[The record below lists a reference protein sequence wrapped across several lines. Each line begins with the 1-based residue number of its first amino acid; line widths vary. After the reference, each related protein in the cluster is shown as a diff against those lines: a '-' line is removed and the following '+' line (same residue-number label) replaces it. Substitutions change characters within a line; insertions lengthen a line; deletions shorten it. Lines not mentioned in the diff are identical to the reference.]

1 MTIDEEPEPEHLV
14 SVRPLSELPGQT
26 SSDQRNADVLRAWHA
41 AQRSIGPVSSL
52 HEVLAAVSDAALTL
66 LGNAT
71 HVTLVLGDDAEVGK
85 ATELSA
91 FIPVMTRVRGPDATF
106 FTPPEGVRVTRS
118 VFRKV
123 IRERAAVLA
132 ADAPDEV
139 FSSESLLG
147 ASIRST
153 LAVPLWRGASVVGVL
168 QADNRDAPAMFD
180 STDMEALAVLAAY
193 ASLAIVNA
201 RLIGR
206 LQTAEAALEKEN
218 VFLKARERQRAG
230 NVRILGESSKLK
242 ALLEQLRKVVDTR
255 VTVLIQG
262 ETGTGKELI
271 ASFLHYESER
281 AAKLFVAQNCAA
293 MPENLLESELFGHKR
308 GSFTGATEDK
318 KGLFEMANGGTLFLD
333 ELGEMPIGLQAK
345 LLRVLQ
351 EGEIRPVGATS
362 TRRVDVRIVAATNRD
377 LEAEVKQGRFRE
389 DLFYRITAF
398 PVNAPPLRE
407 RREDIPILARHFL
420 EIYAKDLG
428 KPIVGFSQ
436 EALELLTSYAFP
448 GNVRELQNEIQRMV
462 IQADAGAI
470 ITSELL
476 SPRVRRLEGLVDEAD
491 TQPGALR
498 DMMDQV
504 ERFLLGRS
512 LKEHGNN
519 KTAAARALGI
529 TREGLHKKLRTL
541 KIS

>member
-1 MTIDEEPEPEHLV
+1 MTVDDEAEPEHVV
-14 SVRPLSELPGQT
+14 SVRALSDLPQQT

-41 AQRSIGPVSSL
+41 AQRSIGTASSL
-52 HEVLAAVSDAALTL
+52 HEVLAAVGDAALSL

-71 HVTLVLGDDAEVGK
+71 HVTIVLGDDSP
-85 ATELSA
+85 TPLELAA
-91 FIPVMTRVRGPDATF
+91 FMPVMTRVRSPDGIF
-106 FTPPEGVRVTRS
+106 RTPPEGVKVTRS

-132 ADAPDEV
+132 ADAPDET

-153 LAVPLWRGASVVGVL
+153 LAVPLWKGADVVGVL

-193 ASLAIVNA
+193 ASLAVVNA

-206 LQTAEAALEKEN
+206 LRAAEAALEKEN
-218 VFLKARERQRAG
+218 SFLKARERQRAG
-230 NVRILGESSKLK
+230 HVRILGESPKLT
-242 ALLEQLRKVVDTR
+242 ALLDQLRKVVDTR
-255 VTVLIQG
+255 VTVMIQG

-271 ASFLHYESER
+271 AAFLHYESTR
-281 AAKLFVAQNCAA
+281 ASKLFVAQNCAA
-293 MPENLLESELFGHKR
+293 LPENLLESELFGHKR
-308 GSFTGATEDK
+308 GAFTGATEDK

-333 ELGEMPIGLQAK
+333 EIGEMPLGLQAK

-351 EGEIRPVGATS
+351 EGEIRSVGATAS
-362 TRRVDVRIVAATNRD
+362 RQVDVRIVAATNRD
-377 LEAEVKQGRFRE
+377 LEAEVREGRFRE
-389 DLFYRITAF
+389 DLFYRVTAF
-398 PVNAPPLRE
+398 PIHAPPLRE
-407 RREDIPILARHFL
+407 RRTDIPILARHFL
-420 EIYAKDLG
+420 EVYSKELG
-428 KPIVGFSQ
+428 KPIAGFSQ
-436 EALELLTSYAFP
+436 EALELLTTYAFP

-462 IQADAGAI
+462 IQADAGAFI
-470 ITSELL
+470 SSELL
-476 SPRVRRLEGLVDEAD
+476 GPRVRRLESLVDEAG
-491 TQPGALR
+491 TQAGALR

-504 ERFLLGRS
+504 ERFLLVRS

-519 KTAAARALGI
+519 KTVAARALGI
-529 TREGLHKKLRTL
+529 TREGLHKKLRQL

>member
-1 MTIDEEPEPEHLV
+1 MEDESEPEHLV
-14 SVRPLSELPGQT
+14 SVRPLSELPEQT

-41 AQRSIGPVSSL
+41 AQRSIGPASTL
-52 HEVLAAVSDAALTL
+52 HDVLAAVADGALTL

-71 HVTLVLGDDAEVGK
+71 HVTLVLGDESTEASPP
-85 ATELSA
+85 ELSS
-91 FIPVMTRVRGPDATF
+91 FVPVITRVRKADGSF
-106 FTPPEGVRVTRS
+106 STPPEGVRVTRS

-132 ADAPDEV
+132 ADAPDET

-153 LAVPLWRGASVVGVL
+153 LAVPLWRGNVVVGVL

-206 LQTAEAALEKEN
+206 LKTAEAALEREN

-230 NVRILGESSKLK
+230 HVRILGESPKLR
-242 ALLEQLRKVVDTR
+242 ALITQLEKVVDTR

-271 ASFLHYESER
+271 ASFLHYQSTR
-281 AAKLFVAQNCAA
+281 ASKLFVAQNCAA
-293 MPENLLESELFGHKR
+293 LPENLLESELFGHKR
-308 GSFTGATEDK
+308 GAFTGATEDK
-318 KGLFEMANGGTLFLD
+318 KGLFEMANLGTLFLD
-333 ELGEMPIGLQAK
+333 EIGEMPLGLQAK

-351 EGEIRPVGATS
+351 EGEIRAVGATAA
-362 TRRVDVRIVAATNRD
+362 RHVDVRIVAATNRD

-398 PVNAPPLRE
+398 PVQAPPLRE

-420 EIYAKDLG
+420 GVYAKELG
-428 KPIVGFSQ
+428 KSVPGFSQ
-436 EALELLTSYAFP
+436 EALELLSSYAFP

-462 IQADAGAI
+462 IQADAGAF

-476 SPRVRRLEGLVDEAD
+476 SPRVRRLESLVDEAD

-504 ERFLLGRS
+504 ERFLLVRS
-512 LKEHGNN
+512 LKEHANN

-529 TREGLHKKLRTL
+529 TREGLHKKLRQL